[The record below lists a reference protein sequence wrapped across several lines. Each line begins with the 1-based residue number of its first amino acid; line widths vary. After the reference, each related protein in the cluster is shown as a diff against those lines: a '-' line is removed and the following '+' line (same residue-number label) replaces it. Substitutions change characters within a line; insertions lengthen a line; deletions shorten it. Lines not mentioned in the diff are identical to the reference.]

1 MTLFEVGEVLEQL
14 FDGFDVKAVCQ
25 VFEVVV
31 DVSNR
36 ACLKRRHVYE
46 AVWPSGRVA
55 EINFGRCLP
64 MSTTLAA
71 AARSKPS

>member
-1 MTLFEVGEVLEQL
+1 MRNVAFHNARKDAIDEYCR
-14 FDGFDVKAVCQ
+14 VKNGKLIDRYLGPDILGLSKKAT
-25 VFEVVV
+25 
-31 DVSNR
+31 
-36 ACLKRRHVYE
+36 CLRV
-46 AVWPSGRVA
+46 RVA